1 MTPRVGLVVNP
12 ASNGGRA
19 AALADPVLARLRSHG
34 MEVEDL
40 SAPTADGAADQA
52 TEAVASG
59 RLGAL
64 VVVGGDGVV
73 HLGVNAVAVTPVPLG
88 VVAAGSGN
96 DVARAAG
103 LPLDDPLAA
112 VDHLVE
118 VLPTGGRPVDAVRW
132 EGATGGGWY
141 VAVLAAGFDALVNE
155 RANGWRWPHGRL
167 RYTAAIVRELP
178 VFRPRP
184 YRLVLDGEP
193 LDAPATLVC
202 VANTPSYGGGLRVAP
217 DARIDDGLLDVVVL
231 GQVGRGALVRLYPK
245 VFSGAHV
252 GHPAVTVLRAGR
264 VEVDA
269 PGVVGYADGE
279 RLAPLPLAC
288 TVVPGAVRLL
298 TGG

>member
-1 MTPRVGLVVNP
+1 MTRRVGLVVNP

-19 AALADPVLARLRSHG
+19 AALAAPVLARLRSHG
-34 MEVEDL
+34 VDPEDL
-40 SAPTADGAADQA
+40 SAPTADEAARRA
-52 TEAVASG
+52 AEAVASG
-59 RLGAL
+59 RLEAL

-73 HLGVNAVAVTPVPLG
+73 HLGVNAVVGAPVPLG

-103 LPLDDPLAA
+103 LPLDDPLGA
-112 VDHLVE
+112 VDHLVAA
-118 VLPTGGRPVDAVRW
+118 LATGGRPVDAVHW

-193 LDAPATLVC
+193 LDVPATLVC

-231 GQVGRGALVRLYPK
+231 AQVGRGTLARLYPK

-252 GHPAVTVLRAGR
+252 GHPAVTVLTAHC

-298 TGG
+298 TAG